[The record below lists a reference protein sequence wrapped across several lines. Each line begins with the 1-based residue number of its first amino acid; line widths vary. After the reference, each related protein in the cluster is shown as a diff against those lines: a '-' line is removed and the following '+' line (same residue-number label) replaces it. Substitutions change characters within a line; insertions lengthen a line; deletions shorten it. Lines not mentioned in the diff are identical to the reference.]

1 MQILWDIPDYERLQ
15 RGYEALGYCYNVTLE
30 LLIRFMLVSL
40 QRKHT
45 VGVKGA
51 AELSIKYSWIQHAL
65 RSLGLDD
72 RSLKRNLNDA
82 IPCFAST
89 WCNADVDYACLRTI
103 IRTMLEARHMSK
115 GKGKNQLRKMNYT
128 TCTCDALV
136 SRRRK
141 NTASIYIHTCISIY

>member
-1 MQILWDIPDYERLQ
+1 M
-15 RGYEALGYCYNVTLE
+15 TLE
-30 LLIRFMLVSL
+30 ILTRFMLVSL
-40 QRKHT
+40 QRKHA
-45 VGVKGA
+45 GGSECA

-72 RSLKRNLNDA
+72 RSLKWNLNHA

-103 IRTMLEARHMSK
+103 ICTMLKARHMSK

-136 SRRRK
+136 SRRK
-141 NTASIYIHTCISIY
+141 KHCLYIYTHLYIYILIDQMVVVMAGDD